1 MQLKRHSL
9 IETVVSTFV
18 GFFITL
24 LVYQFVINPVWGL
37 TTSFNENLGITAVFT
52 FVSIARGYLLRRFFN
67 WLGHRT

>member
-9 IETVVSTFV
+9 IETIASTVV
-18 GFFITL
+18 GFFVTMC
-24 LVYQFVINPVWGL
+24 VYEFVINPVWNL
-37 TTSFNENLGITAVFT
+37 TTTFTENLGITAVFT